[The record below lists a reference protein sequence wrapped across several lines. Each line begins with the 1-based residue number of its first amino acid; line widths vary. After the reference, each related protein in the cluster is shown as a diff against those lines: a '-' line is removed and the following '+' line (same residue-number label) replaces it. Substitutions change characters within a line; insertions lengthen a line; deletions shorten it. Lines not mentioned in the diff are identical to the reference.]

1 MSVAEYNP
9 CVQRTGRV
17 KTIAKSVLSATR
29 LMVIALFLAAAGLVV
44 TTTGSTLRAGAAAL
58 PRCRD
63 TQLVVTGVEAP
74 GAAVTAGWVVRY
86 KNVTSS
92 ACTLT
97 GYPNVVGVNFV
108 TGKSFAAAH
117 RRNGSVGGWQR
128 SYSGEPKPLPTVVLP
143 ARQGVASSMVEY
155 LGASP
160 APSCPI
166 VTSLWVNVPGGTRP
180 FVLKVST
187 AVCGQFDANPI
198 VPGTTGWA
206 N

>member
-1 MSVAEYNP
+1 M
-9 CVQRTGRV
+9 
-17 KTIAKSVLSATR
+17 KTIVKSVLSATG
-29 LMVIALFLAAAGLVV
+29 LMVLALFLATARLVV
-44 TTTGSTLRAGAAAL
+44 TTTGGAVRAGAAAL

-63 TQLVVTGVEAP
+63 TQLAITGVEAP

-86 KNVTSS
+86 KNVTAT

-97 GYPNVVGVNFV
+97 GYPNIVGVNFV

-117 RRNGSVGGWQR
+117 RRNGYIGGWQR
-128 SYSGEPKPLPTVVLP
+128 SYSGEPKPLPTVVLR
-143 ARQGVASSMVEY
+143 AQSGVASSMVEY

-187 AVCGQFDANPI
+187 LVCGQFNANPI
-198 VPGTTGWA
+198 VPGTAGWA

>member
-1 MSVAEYNP
+1 M
-9 CVQRTGRV
+9 
-17 KTIAKSVLSATR
+17 L
-29 LMVIALFLAAAGLVV
+29 ALFLAAAVLAV
-44 TTTGSTLRAGAAAL
+44 TTTGDAVRADAAAL

-63 TQLVVTGVEAP
+63 IHITNNPTRGDSRAWSLHSSNGQLGV
-74 GAAVTAGWVVRY
+74 AA
-86 KNVTSS
+86 S

-97 GYPNVVGVNFV
+97 GYPNIVAVNFV

-117 RRNGSVGGWQR
+117 QRNGSIGGWRR
-128 SYSGEPKPLPTVVLP
+128 SYSGQPKALPTVVLR
-143 ARQGVASSMVEY
+143 ARKGVASSMVEY

-160 APSCPI
+160 APSCSI

-187 AVCGQFDANPI
+187 LVCGYFSANPI
-198 VPGTTGWA
+198 VPGTAGWA

>member
-1 MSVAEYNP
+1 MLV
-9 CVQRTGRV
+9 
-17 KTIAKSVLSATR
+17 
-29 LMVIALFLAAAGLVV
+29 LFLAGAGLVV
-44 TTTGSTLRAGAAAL
+44 TTTSSTVRAGAVAL

-63 TQLVVTGVEAP
+63 TQLAVTGVDAP
-74 GAAVTAGWVVRY
+74 GAAVIAGWVVRY
-86 KNVTSS
+86 MNVS
-92 ACTLT
+92 ATDCSLT
-97 GYPNVVGVNFV
+97 GYPNIVGVNFA

-117 RRNGSVGGWQR
+117 RRNGYIGGWQR
-128 SYSGEPKPLPTVVLP
+128 SYSGEPKPLPTVVLR
-143 ARQGVASSMVEY
+143 ARKGVASSMLEY

-187 AVCGQFDANPI
+187 LVCGKFDANPI
-198 VPGTTGWA
+198 VPGTAGWA

>member
-1 MSVAEYNP
+1 
-9 CVQRTGRV
+9 
-17 KTIAKSVLSATR
+17 VLSGIR
-29 LMVIALFLAAAGLVV
+29 LTMLALFLAAAVLAV
-44 TTTGSTLRAGAAAL
+44 TTTGDAVRADAAAL

-63 TQLVVTGVEAP
+63 TQLAITGVEAP
-74 GAAVTAGWVVRY
+74 GAAVTAGWIVRY
-86 KNVTSS
+86 MNVAAS

-97 GYPNVVGVNFV
+97 GYPNIVAVNFV

-117 RRNGSVGGWQR
+117 QRNGSIGGWRR
-128 SYSGEPKPLPTVVLP
+128 SYSGQPKALPTVVLR
-143 ARQGVASSMVEY
+143 ARKGVASSMVEY

-187 AVCGQFDANPI
+187 LVCGYFSANPI
-198 VPGTTGWA
+198 VPGTAGWA